1 MSQNHDALAR
11 EFGEAVSDLVFA
23 PAGELAELLRVHL
36 ADGRVLTFGARDLAS
51 AAAIADGIV
60 RPLLASVAHRDMRAG
75 LSQPAPLT
83 VDELQAATVRYFIGR
98 CRAITRENVRSILR
112 DRIPDDQ
119 GIVRV
124 ERVHEGG
131 THA

>member
-1 MSQNHDALAR
+1 MSPSHDPLAR
-11 EFGEAVSDLVFA
+11 EFGEVVSDLVFA

-60 RPLLASVAHRDMRAG
+60 RPLLASIAHRGLRAG
-75 LSQPAPLT
+75 LPQPEPLA
-83 VDELQAATVRYFIGR
+83 VDELQGATVRYFVER

-119 GIVRV
+119 GIVKV

>member
-1 MSQNHDALAR
+1 MSRSHDALAR

-23 PAGELAELLRVHL
+23 PAGQLAELLRVHL

-51 AAAIADGIV
+51 PAAIADGIV
-60 RPLLASVAHRDMRAG
+60 RPLLARIAHRDMRAH
-75 LSQPAPLT
+75 LPQPAPLT
-83 VDELQAATVRYFIGR
+83 VDELQDATVRYFVGR

-112 DRIPDDQ
+112 DHIPDDQ